1 MSEATKTNFIAE
13 DNVAQLEIV
22 IAQSEHTIKLLKEQR
37 LILQHMS
44 EALTI
49 ISTDPNRHHKCRR
62 IRPMAKF
69 LYQKEDDAEIK
80 RRQLTLRGLDSSSMA
95 LCLFSLQATQ
105 IRNLDK
111 ASFDA
116 LITGLPKFLEAQPD
130 RHNLIITKIG
140 DYTKDAI
147 TEFEHG
153 FSISHFEP
161 PSNNITAKTEDRP
174 GKRRRKA
181 PTRRPNPGRP
191 EPSRIPSPISM
202 SSTLAP
208 MVESVLPT
216 QPNQIHGERVNRAEL
231 DSQSENL
238 FPTPWQDSNMASS
251 EGECRINDAYCQPGW
266 FTRGLAGN
274 IPVLEV
280 DDVSEQTLNQPPSFL
295 QTWSPSHWDRL
306 CYSSLGN
313 DSPISE
319 SV

>member
-1 MSEATKTNFIAE
+1 MSDATKTNFIAE
-13 DNVAQLEIV
+13 DNVAQLEII
-22 IAQSEHTIKLLKEQR
+22 IAEYERTIKLLKEQR

-62 IRPMAKF
+62 IRPMAEF
-69 LYQKEDDAEIK
+69 LYQKEEDAEIQ
-80 RRQLTLRGLDSSSMA
+80 RRQLTLRGLDSGSMA
-95 LCLFSLQATQ
+95 LY
-105 IRNLDK
+105 K

-130 RHNLIITKIG
+130 RRNLIITKIG

-153 FSISHFEP
+153 FSVSHFEP
-161 PSNNITAKTEDRP
+161 PSNNITANQEKRP
-174 GKRRRKA
+174 VKRRRMA

-191 EPSRIPSPISM
+191 EPSRISSHISM

-208 MVESVLPT
+208 MAESVVPN
-216 QPNQIHGERVNRAEL
+216 QQNQIHAERVNRAEL
-231 DSQSENL
+231 DSQPENL

-251 EGECRINDAYCQPGW
+251 EGECRTNDAYCQPGW
-266 FTRGLAGN
+266 FTRGLAGD

-295 QTWSPSHWDRL
+295 QTWSPSQWDRL

-313 DSPISE
+313 DSPIS
-319 SV
+319 